1 MRFKGLSIFWIAG
14 AYALMSFAVEVGY
27 AQSNAPQLSITV
39 YHTPT

>member
-14 AYALMSFAVEVGY
+14 AYALMLSATDVGY
-27 AQSNAPQLSITV
+27 SQFNAPQLSITV

>member
-14 AYALMSFAVEVGY
+14 AYALMLLATEVAY
-27 AQSNAPQLSITV
+27 SQSDAPQLSITV